1 MLLDSSAAF
10 VVKSRKNP
18 LATSEMEIG
27 SRRLVWALFAHEKE
41 DETRICSTKRP
52 NLTMTF
58 YVSYFLWRRAGDL
71 FVLVYSV
78 DSRESFEEVLR
89 LRDQIIETKCHLSGT
104 GGASSAA
111 ANTRNLVI
119 GTKKANTPRPVPMV
133 IAGNKCDKDM
143 KYVSCYILC
152 LDCSN

>member
-1 MLLDSSAAF
+1 MSFISS
-10 VVKSRKNP
+10 
-18 LATSEMEIG
+18 G
-27 SRRLVWALFAHEKE
+27 
-41 DETRICSTKRP
+41 
-52 NLTMTF
+52 
-58 YVSYFLWRRAGDL
+58 RRAGDL

-143 KYVSCYILC
+143 KYVSGYIFC